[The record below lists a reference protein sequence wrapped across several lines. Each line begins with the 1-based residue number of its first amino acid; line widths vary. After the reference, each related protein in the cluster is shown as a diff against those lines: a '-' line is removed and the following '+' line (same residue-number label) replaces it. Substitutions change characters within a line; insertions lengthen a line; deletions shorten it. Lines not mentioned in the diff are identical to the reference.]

1 MNCKASSKPA
11 SSKRSTLLALNLLVA
26 TLGPPAWAQ
35 DVAPSVQP
43 VAPTPTSAMPVVAGQ
58 SFLSPGLY
66 AKLRPAPDNR
76 GVQRYFSDKPNIKAH
91 TKVLFDPVQV
101 IVTPGG
107 DAKALSAEAV
117 QRMAE
122 AARQEFAR
130 ALSPA
135 YEVVNAPGP
144 DVIRVRMA
152 ITNVQA
158 VNPDRTL
165 TDLVPIKAVFN
176 LARKATG
183 TAPQVAEIS
192 GEMEIL
198 APSGEEVGAVMATR
212 KSDKMLADRERIT
225 WDDLRVI
232 AAAWAKNLRS
242 GLDAMRSA
250 PAPTP

>member
-1 MNCKASSKPA
+1 MSCKVSSKPA

-26 TLGPPAWAQ
+26 TLGLPAWGQ
-35 DVAPSVQP
+35 DVAPSVQ
-43 VAPTPTSAMPVVAGQ
+43 VKAPTPTSAMPVVAGQ
-58 SFLSPGLY
+58 SLLSLGLC
-66 AKLRPAPDNR
+66 AKLRPAPDNP
-76 GVQRYFSDKPNIKAH
+76 GVQRYFSDKPSLKAY

-101 IVTPGG
+101 IVAHGS
-107 DAKALSAEAV
+107 DAKALPAGAV

-122 AARQEFAR
+122 AAHHKFAR
-130 ALSPA
+130 ALSPT
-135 YEVVNAPGP
+135 YEVVSAPGP

-165 TDLVPIKAVFN
+165 TDHVPIKAVFN

-192 GEMEIL
+192 GEMGIL
-198 APSGEEVGAVMATR
+198 APSGEVVGAVMATR
-212 KSDKMLADRERIT
+212 KSSKMQADREKIT

-232 AAAWAKNLRS
+232 TAAWAKHLRS

-250 PAPTP
+250 PTR

>member
-1 MNCKASSKPA
+1 MTCNVSSKPV
-11 SSKRSTLLALNLLVA
+11 SSKRSTLLALKVLVA

-35 DVAPSVQP
+35 DDAPSVQV

-66 AKLRPAPDNR
+66 AKLRPAPDNP
-76 GVQRYFSDKPNIKAH
+76 GVKRYFSNQPSLKAY

-101 IVTPGG
+101 IVAPGG
-107 DAKALSAEAV
+107 EAKGLPAEAV
-117 QRMAE
+117 QRMVE
-122 AARQEFAR
+122 TTHQEFAR

-135 YEVVNAPGP
+135 YEVVSAPGP

-198 APSGEEVGAVMATR
+198 APSGEVVGAVMATR
-212 KSDKMLADRERIT
+212 KSDKMLADRDKIT

-232 AAAWAKNLRS
+232 TAAWAKNLRS

-250 PAPTP
+250 PTP